1 MLVDRAD
8 ISRPVYEQL
17 REYFLRDIQS
27 GKLLPGDKI
36 SPEHELADRF
46 RVSRTTI
53 RRALHGLEK
62 EGMILRFPGKG
73 TFIRGGSSSVEPS
86 FTVGINFLSQIM
98 SSDSY
103 YARLADG
110 ALREAG
116 KHNIQVQILPRQGE
130 EEEELFEKLS
140 GILYVG
146 TPDRKSLL
154 YKKIS
159 KGILPSVGFN
169 SRLSSVCNYVGVDN
183 ELEVKKAVST
193 LIARGY
199 RSIGYYG
206 SSPEKHGSIAEKRF
220 RGYCKALEQHS
231 LELRQEHLFFCNEK
245 ERSRY
250 TQNVEF
256 LQKAAP
262 EMDALFVSL
271 SPVLPDLLYSMN
283 VLRISVQEDLKI
295 LCFDDLESR
304 HLNWPEISYIKVPLE
319 EIGSRM
325 MFLLYQQMILKEKS
339 PVVREI
345 FQAELVNL

>member
-1 MLVDRAD
+1 MLDRAD

-17 REYFLRDIQS
+17 REYFLRDIQN

-62 EGMILRFPGKG
+62 EGLILRFPGKG
-73 TFIRGGSSSVEPS
+73 TFISCGSSSVEPS
-86 FTVGINFLSQIM
+86 FTVGINFLSQITR
-98 SSDSY
+98 SDPY

-110 ALREAG
+110 VLREAG
-116 KHNIQVQILPRQGE
+116 KHNIQVQILPRGA

-140 GILYVG
+140 GVLYVG

-169 SRLSSVCNYVGVDN
+169 SRLSTVCNYVGVDN

-193 LIARGY
+193 LIGHGY

-220 RGYCKALEQHS
+220 RGYCKALEQNS
-231 LELRQEHLFFCNEK
+231 LAVKQEHLFFCNEK
-245 ERSRY
+245 GDRY
-250 TQNVEF
+250 TQSVEF

-271 SPVLPDLLYSMN
+271 SPVLPDLLYAMN